1 MAPEKKSEAV
11 VNLPPKVKKAI
22 AGGIVAVSLATG
34 CGAVVE
40 DSISERSIVTLT
52 SVPTKDPETN
62 TDPTQVAYE
71 LIPTQKATETMI
83 NPTPTY
89 MVGFSGGEFTS
100 TQDKLNQSEQAIVQ
114 QDRIQRWLD
123 YWVKFDNRPFAEE
136 SADIHWKYIYDNAK
150 DPKEV
155 LVLLEVGGE
164 YNDSLFTVPMNE
176 EGFVD
181 FPPPVEGDNIEAGL
195 GPLEI
200 DPNKDGTI
208 LSVKD
213 GVLVRKNSEGEVVE
227 RLRRAQWESVEKY
240 PIDLEKLHNFP
251 ESYEYMVENLDEF
264 VEAPDGFSDPK
275 ALYDW
280 WTEKCIPVLGNQKDL
295 QPNIYGIMGGD
306 VGLFN
311 FHAMK
316 YEAKPLLNE
325 PSTFY
330 FEHEGKVYPVLILT
344 IVNDFGMNDGTFAFI
359 LHNKSQNSD
368 EGFESLKSLNEGRL
382 IGGVFGQTGDVLGGD
397 QSNEIELFRDSEY
410 NWRDYDGF
418 TWSNLELGMLWK
430 DRPNKYAIGLGAVF
444 TYDN

>member
-1 MAPEKKSEAV
+1 MIPEKKSESII
-11 VNLPPKVKKAI
+11 NFLPPKVKKAI
-22 AGGIVAVSLATG
+22 AGGMVAASLATG
-34 CGAVVE
+34 CNVLVDVPASEKPVE
-40 DSISERSIVTLT
+40 VSTGIPDKE
-52 SVPTKDPETN
+52 PEKN
-62 TDPTQVAYE
+62 VDPTQADYE
-71 LIPTQKATETMI
+71 LIPTEKATETVI

-89 MVGFSGGEFTS
+89 TVEASGGEFTLV
-100 TQDKLNQSEQAIVQ
+100 QDEMNQSEEALAQ
-114 QDRIQRWLD
+114 QNRIQRWLD

-264 VEAPDGFSDPK
+264 VEAPDPLEDLGAFKEWVGKLEIIVGDHNNREVNYWAYSMGFDGEYFNASSFSSPNSL
-275 ALYDW
+275 A
-280 WTEKCIPVLGNQKDL
+280 GN
-295 QPNIYGIMGGD
+295 PEI
-306 VGLFN
+306 
-311 FHAMK
+311 A
-316 YEAKPLLNE
+316 
-325 PSTFY
+325 Y
-330 FEHEGKVYPVLILT
+330 FEHNGEIHPILNINVGYDGVAMGGRSFWRTVLVILY
-344 IVNDFGMNDGTFAFI
+344 NGTG
-359 LHNKSQNSD
+359 SP
-368 EGFESLKSLNEGRL
+368 EGREVISTL
-382 IGGVFGQTGDVLGGD
+382 VNGGRIRTVRMNCTQDEYWPPLVNEAIEKGIVPTMDE
-397 QSNEIELFRDSEY
+397 SNY
-410 NWRDYDGF
+410 NQITYG
-418 TWSNLELGMLWK
+418 
-430 DRPNKYAIGLGAVF
+430 IGAVQ
-444 TYDN
+444 TEEGYQKMINGN